1 MRARRRYAKS
11 PSQQIPTYRAHQC
24 AEDYTIVD
32 DIGPDYPRSDGLGDI
47 QAKEQKGDEVEEGGP
62 KHRIL
67 RTQDPGR
74 DNRCDGVR
82 RIVQAIEKIERQ
94 SDGNQPNEIK
104 KRAVHRNAPKRS
116 RS

>member
-1 MRARRRYAKS
+1 MRRRYV
-11 PSQQIPTYRAHQC
+11 
-24 AEDYTIVD
+24 IVD
-32 DIGPDYPRSDGLGDI
+32 DIGRDYARSDGLGDM
-47 QAKEQKGDEVEEGGP
+47 QAKKQKGDEVEEGGP

-94 SDGNQPNEIK
+94 SDSDQ
-104 KRAVHRNAPKRS
+104 RR
-116 RS
+116 